1 MQKQYHNADDDFEIV
16 RGKKVLKD
24 GRIFRTKMTA
34 MDNAI
39 SHRPIARVTTADG
52 DPLSMHRPGW
62 RLAAT
67 HDADP
72 PEFSDGVAAA
82 DRQAIIDA
90 MQQYEDE
97 LTSAWQHH
105 GRRKVQARNAKGQE
119 TGTYEEEEEDGS

>member
-34 MDNAI
+34 MDNAM

-67 HDADP
+67 HEARDP
-72 PEFSDGVAAA
+72 LARHVVTDA

-90 MQQYEDE
+90 RQQYEDE
-97 LTSAWQHH
+97 LTSAWQHDTP
-105 GRRKVQARNAKGQE
+105 RKAQPSG
-119 TGTYEEEEEDGS
+119 